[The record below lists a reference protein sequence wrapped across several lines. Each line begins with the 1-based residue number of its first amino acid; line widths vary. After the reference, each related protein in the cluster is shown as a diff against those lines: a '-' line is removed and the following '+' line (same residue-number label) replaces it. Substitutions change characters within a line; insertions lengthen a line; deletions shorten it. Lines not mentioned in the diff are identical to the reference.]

1 MARPS
6 LGLNVPSLCV
16 SASLMLDTESTEQ
29 TQMRTSS
36 ALPDWLA
43 RLFSCTSSPCPS
55 SSRSLSFSPLS
66 LSVKHIFLPI
76 CSSLS
81 CTCVMHVIWYLIPTD
96 QVKSNQVRGL
106 RATFLVLCEYEG
118 TGSCDGAEG
127 RGVGNLDCAKVS
139 SFFSIWFPRKTERI
153 RTELTGSLPSIS
165 SPSTVQ
171 DRSVSEGLLV
181 ACSTFD
187 FPSALSV
194 PSFLPRSPPRSPP
207 SSSI

>member
-1 MARPS
+1 LTKRRKGREKDGSRAE
-6 LGLNVPSLCV
+6 LGLARSSPLCFTYTSWV
-16 SASLMLDTESTEQ
+16 ICLVI
-29 TQMRTSS
+29 RTSG
-36 ALPDWLA
+36 
-43 RLFSCTSSPCPS
+43 TSS
-55 SSRSLSFSPLS
+55 LL
-66 LSVKHIFLPI
+66 
-76 CSSLS
+76 

-127 RGVGNLDCAKVS
+127 RGVGNLGCVKVS
-139 SFFSIWFPRKTERI
+139 SFFSIWFPRKKKGI
-153 RTELTGSLPSIS
+153 RTELTGSLPSIF